1 MTRIFCHGGSMDQ
14 RLPASSGI
22 APLLAALLLW
32 GCGEAPPSEEEG
44 WRDDVAAATITE
56 AEAMDRAVADH
67 AGMTYDDLG
76 SPYGCTDDCS
86 GHEAGVAWA
95 QENEIHDPS
104 DCGGRSASFVEGCEA
119 YAEAVQNSAA
129 EIEQRGY

>member
-1 MTRIFCHGGSMDQ
+1 
-14 RLPASSGI
+14 
-22 APLLAALLLW
+22 
-32 GCGEAPPSEEEG
+32 
-44 WRDDVAAATITE
+44 
-56 AEAMDRAVADH
+56 
-67 AGMTYDDLG
+67 MTYDDLG

-86 GHEAGVAWA
+86 GHEAGVEWA

-119 YAEAVQNSAA
+119 YAEAVQNAAA